1 MPFPV
6 QGNTAY
12 VTKHGFGYSVFEH
25 SETGIV
31 SDALIF
37 TDTEQPIK
45 FVIINIHNTSGRER
59 KISLTGYS
67 EWVLGDLRSK
77 SAMHVVTDHDN
88 NTGALIA
95 CNPYNFEFE
104 HRVAFLTPMKQIK
117 PSLQIAPSLSGGTI
131 RSKSGSDETGLAV
144 GKIWSRS

>member
-1 MPFPV
+1 MISERGSAYTWFENAHEFRLTPGTMTLSPILEGRLFTCATKKPAIAGHPCLPV

-45 FVIINIHNTSGRER
+45 FVIINIHNTSGR
-59 KISLTGYS
+59 G
-67 EWVLGDLRSK
+67 VK
-77 SAMHVVTDHDN
+77 SPLP
-88 NTGALIA
+88 GIA
-95 CNPYNFEFE
+95 NGCLVIFDRNQPC
-104 HRVAFLTPMKQIK
+104 M
-117 PSLQIAPSLSGGTI
+117 
-131 RSKSGSDETGLAV
+131 
-144 GKIWSRS
+144 W